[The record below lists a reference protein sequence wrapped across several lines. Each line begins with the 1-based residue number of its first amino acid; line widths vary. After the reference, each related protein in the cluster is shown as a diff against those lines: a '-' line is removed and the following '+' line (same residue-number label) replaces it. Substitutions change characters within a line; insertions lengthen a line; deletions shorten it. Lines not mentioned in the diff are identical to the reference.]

1 MKKWNFSYA
10 WELGSTDKN
19 ILLNKGEVTLATDRI
34 PLSLY
39 K

>member
-10 WELGSTDKN
+10 WELGRTAEN
-19 ILLNKGEVTLATDRI
+19 ILLKKGEVTLATDRI